1 VTESPG
7 DISSIE
13 VRRPPRARTFL
24 QARASYSDGAISTDC
39 TVNQLSDAGA
49 RLSIASSF
57 ALPEIFEIAIPQ
69 RGISRRVKLIWR
81 KDDQAEVD
89 FLTGDEAPPPP
100 TASDLSSKI
109 KSLEAENA
117 KLRAQIGVLL
127 QQVHRLTEE

>member
-1 VTESPG
+1 VAESPG
-7 DISSIE
+7 DIGPVEAQRS
-13 VRRPPRARTFL
+13 VRARTFL

-49 RLSIASSF
+49 RLSIAGSF
-57 ALPEIFEIAIPQ
+57 ALPEIFEIVIPQ
-69 RGISRRVKLIWR
+69 RAISRRVKLIWR

-100 TASDLSSKI
+100 TAADIAAKM
-109 KSLEAENA
+109 KALEAENA
-117 KLRAQIGVLL
+117 KLRSQISVLL

>member
-1 VTESPG
+1 VAESPG

-13 VRRPPRARTFL
+13 ARRPSRARTFL

-69 RGISRRVKLIWR
+69 RAISRRVKLIWR

-100 TASDLSSKI
+100 TASDLSSRI
-109 KSLEAENA
+109 KSLEAENG
-117 KLRAQIGVLL
+117 KLRAQISVLL

>member
-1 VTESPG
+1 MTESPG

-49 RLSIASSF
+49 RLSITSSF

-81 KDDQAEVD
+81 KDDLVGLELLARRGLD
-89 FLTGDEAPPPP
+89 PATDRNLKFLRRIWME
-100 TASDLSSKI
+100 
-109 KSLEAENA
+109 
-117 KLRAQIGVLL
+117 KLPRAAGETID
-127 QQVHRLTEE
+127 